1 MENYH
6 AQQPFDQQQPP
17 LQPQQLTPVLS
28 KGKGLGIA
36 AMVLGIIA
44 VVLSFLP
51 FINILGIPLAIV
63 GLILGVVAVIMARGK
78 RGPIAFGIV
87 GVACSSAALIITIAM
102 YASAAASLADLSDSF
117 NESGDALNT
126 SAPAAQVEPTQDAD
140 SRTTDE
146 VATDAATDTVF
157 VPQNVSD
164 ETIGS
169 INTYNDYLAMYW
181 KIVEDYFANYEDAIK
196 DTVLWDEA
204 TFTEMRESYEESYQ
218 SQKDMYGSMGD
229 MPLVGKDDLV
239 KFLIDYRDNLAEFT
253 DSIKTSL
260 Q

>member
-1 MENYH
+1 MENYN
-6 AQQPFDQQQPP
+6 AQQPS
-17 LQPQQLTPVLS
+17 LQPQQLAPAPA

-44 VVLSFLP
+44 AALSFLP
-51 FINILGIPLAIV
+51 IINILGVPLAIV
-63 GLILGVVAVIMARGK
+63 GLILGIVAAVAARGK
-78 RGPIAFGIV
+78 RGPIGFGIV
-87 GVACSSAALIITIAM
+87 GIACSSVALIITIAM
-102 YASAAASLADLSDSF
+102 YAAAAASVTDAADRL
-117 NESGDALNT
+117 NEASDALNANT
-126 SAPAAQVEPTQDAD
+126 SAPQTEPAQEPD
-140 SRTTDE
+140 SQTTGE
-146 VATDAATDTVF
+146 VVTDTVF
-157 VPQNVSD
+157 VPQDVSD

-181 KIVEDYFANYEDAIK
+181 KIVEDYFANYEDAIR

-204 TFTEMRESYEESYQ
+204 TFTEMKKSYEESYE

-239 KFLIDYRDNLAEFT
+239 EFLIEYRDSLAKAT
-253 DSIKTSL
+253 DSIKASL